1 MTTRVRF
8 APSPTGYLH
17 IGSARTALFN
27 YLYARHTGGKFL
39 LRIEDTDLARSTE
52 ESTRSILDGLAW
64 LELDQDEEI
73 VFQSDNADKH
83 RATAKKLLA
92 EGKAY
97 RDFTPKA
104 EPNDANVKDAIKD
117 RARANQGEKNLRD
130 NPYRD
135 LTAEESN
142 KRAAAGEPFAIR
154 LKVPDVR
161 TGSGSDRVPA
171 VLKTSFEDA
180 VYGLQER
187 DYAETED
194 LVLLRSDGHP
204 LYNLAVVCDDIEM
217 QITHVIRGQ
226 DHLTNTHK
234 QILIYE
240 ALGITPPTFAHLPLI
255 MAPNKGKLSKRK
267 HGEVVSMTTYRDAG
281 FLAAAFRNFL
291 ALLGWSAG
299 EEKEIYSL
307 VELIETF
314 SLDGIH
320 RSNAVFNFTE
330 NDPRKWTDDKAQWM
344 NAEYIRT
351 MPIGELLPFVKAELK
366 SAKLW
371 REEYEEQL
379 SVVSGQLSEDA
390 DTLQKPARS
399 KGEMIRTPPSV
410 SSPQISKSSSD
421 EMQKTAREQGR
432 YIQPEIGSS
441 EWFENTINLIRQR
454 FFTLKDFSSQ
464 GRAYFSEDYDF
475 DPAAIAKNLTKFPEL
490 KTWLPELA
498 DRFEA
503 EFGDSV
509 SSPHVSKGYG
519 EAANWPP
526 ANAGG
531 SDTFTEANIELV
543 VKAFTEEKGTKLGV
557 IMNGARTLITGVAV
571 GPSMLSVFEVIGL
584 ERIIMRLRSHVA
596 WNS

>member
-1 MTTRVRF
+1 MSVRVRF

-27 YLYARHTGGKFL
+27 YLYARNVGGKFL

-52 ESTRSILDGLAW
+52 ESTRSILEGLEW
-64 LELDQDEEI
+64 LGFAPDEEI
-73 VFQSDNADKH
+73 VFQSDNVEKH
-83 RATAKKLLA
+83 REIARRLLA

-97 RDFTPKA
+97 RDFTPKEEKA
-104 EPNDANVKDAIKD
+104 EGSVKDAIVE
-117 RARANQGEKNLRD
+117 RARQQAEKGMRD

-135 LTAEESN
+135 LSKEESDD
-142 KRAAAGEPFAIR
+142 RAAAGEPFAIR
-154 LKVPDVR
+154 LKVP
-161 TGSGSDRVPA
+161 TEG
-171 VLKTSFEDA
+171 KTSFEDQ

-187 DYAETED
+187 EYKDTED

-217 QITHVIRGQ
+217 GITHVIRGQ

-240 ALGITPPTFAHLPLI
+240 ALGVTPPIFAHLPLI

-281 FLAAAFRNFL
+281 FLAEAFRNFL

-299 EEKEIYSL
+299 EEQEIYSL
-307 VELIETF
+307 HELIEKF

-320 RSNAVFNFTE
+320 RSNAVFNFHE
-330 NDPRKWTDDKAQWM
+330 GDPKRWTDDKALWM

-351 MPIGELLPFVKAELK
+351 MRLADLLLHVKNELK

-371 REEYEEQL
+371 REEYEE
-379 SVVSGQLSEDA
+379 GDREWY
-390 DTLQKPARS
+390 
-399 KGEMIRTPPSV
+399 ERTV
-410 SSPQISKSSSD
+410 D
-421 EMQKTAREQGR
+421 
-432 YIQPEIGSS
+432 
-441 EWFENTINLIRQR
+441 LIRAR

-464 GRAYFSEDYDF
+464 GRAYFSEDFDF
-475 DPAAIAKNLTKFPEL
+475 DPAAIAKNLTKFPDL
-490 KTWLPELA
+490 QNWLPELA

-503 EFGDSV
+503 EFNRSPTVREG
-509 SSPHVSKGYG
+509 SSAKP
-519 EAANWPP
+519 
-526 ANAGG
+526 
-531 SDTFTEANIELV
+531 FTEANIEAL

-557 IMNGARTLITGVAV
+557 IMNGARTLLTGVAV

-584 ERIIMRLRSHVA
+584 ERTVMRLRSQIA
-596 WNS
+596 WRLK